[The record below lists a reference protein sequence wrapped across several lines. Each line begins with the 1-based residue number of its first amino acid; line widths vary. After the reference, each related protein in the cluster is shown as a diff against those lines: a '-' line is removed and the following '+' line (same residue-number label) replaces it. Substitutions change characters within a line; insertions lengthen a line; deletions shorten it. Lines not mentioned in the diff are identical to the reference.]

1 MSLDEIRKGLE
12 LLESRL
18 IKAIETTATL
28 LQEIHPSQSESAI
41 NLVKY
46 LAFRR
51 NDRRDLQLTLH
62 AHGLSA
68 LSNAESHIHCQ
79 IQAVLERLG
88 HTYSEEEI
96 SDCNLLHSKALL
108 DRNSKALFSQQGAP
122 QTPYLMVTLDSEIAA
137 DTERMKEFLREG
149 MNVARI
155 NCAHEK
161 AKSWH
166 KIIDTIKAAET
177 VTGLSCKI
185 YMDLAGP
192 KIRTQFLDNQ
202 KRKKKIPIAEN
213 ELFYLAGS
221 REKFHSDETVVSP
234 NELAIL
240 PYLKVG
246 ERVFIDDGNLYGIIE
261 TSEPRGIGVRVRKIF
276 SKKKRIK
283 ADKGINFPD
292 SKIKISSLTE
302 SDLLALP
309 FILEHADL
317 VGYSFV
323 NKPKD
328 IQHLRAEMA
337 KITGKPLP
345 IILKIETM
353 LSLQNLP
360 SLLLEGMKD
369 PHVGV
374 MIARGDLAVELGFEK
389 MAEIQEEILS
399 ICEAAHTPVIW
410 ATQVLENLH
419 KSGVATRSEI
429 TDAGQAALAE
439 CIMINKGPNTP
450 EVLRVL
456 KDIIQRAANQ
466 RIKKRFVFHE
476 LKVASRFFSKLEG

>member
-1 MSLDEIRKGLE
+1 MELDDIRKE
-12 LLESRL
+12 LESMESKL
-18 IKAIETTATL
+18 ITATDNLKSL
-28 LQEIHPSQSESAI
+28 LNDVHPVHLASAT
-41 NLVKY
+41 NLVQY
-46 LAFRR
+46 LAFRK
-51 NDRRDLQLTLH
+51 NDRRDLQLALH
-62 AHGLSA
+62 THGLSA

-79 IQAVLERLG
+79 IQAVRKRLG
-88 HTYSEEEI
+88 HYYSEKEI
-96 SDCNLLHSKALL
+96 SECNLLHSKAIL
-108 DRNSKALFSQQGAP
+108 DKNSQNLFSQKDLP
-122 QTPYLMVTLDSEIAA
+122 QTSYLMVTLDSEIAT
-137 DTERMKEFLREG
+137 DTERMKDFMRAG

-155 NCAHEK
+155 NCAHEGE
-161 AKSWH
+161 KSWN
-166 KIIDTIKAAET
+166 KIIETIKAAE
-177 VTGLSCKI
+177 VATGLTCKI

-192 KIRTQFLDNQ
+192 KIRTQFLGSQ
-202 KRKKKIPIAEN
+202 KGKKKISIAEN
-213 ELFYLAGS
+213 DLFYLAATQENFDPG
-221 REKFHSDETVVSP
+221 ETVISP

-246 ERVFIDDGNLYGIIE
+246 QRIFIDDGKLYGIIE
-261 TSEPRGIGVRVRKIF
+261 SLEPRGVGVRVRKIF

-302 SDLLALP
+302 SDLMALP
-309 FILEHADL
+309 FILDHADMI
-317 VGYSFV
+317 GYSFV

-337 KITGKPLP
+337 KITSNPLP
-345 IILKIETM
+345 IILKIETL
-353 LSLQNLP
+353 LSFQNLP
-360 SLLLEGMKD
+360 GLLLEGMKD
-369 PHVGV
+369 PQVGV
-374 MIARGDLAVELGFEK
+374 MIARGDLAVEMGFEK

-410 ATQVLENLH
+410 ATQVLESLH
-419 KSGVATRSEI
+419 KSGIATRSEI

-450 EVLRVL
+450 EVLYTL

-476 LKVASRFFSKLEG
+476 LSVANRFFSKLED